1 MGAMRT
7 LLLVAFAAALA
18 HVINRSRQKSRGTRP
33 SQGKKACGRSH
44 LTGAMAGLLDVMSG
58 LLDAAEYMHAASRA
72 VATHILDEKVELRPA
87 EPMQDEDD
95 DWETI

>member
-18 HVINRSRQKSRGTRP
+18 HVIDSARKKSPGARP
-33 SQGKKACGRSH
+33 SHGKKAFGRSH
-44 LTGAMAGLLDVMSG
+44 LTGAMAGLLDVMAG

-72 VATHILDEKVELRPA
+72 VATHILDEKVELRP
-87 EPMQDEDD
+87 EQPKQDEDD